1 MLNSLKIKHLKG
13 KGLPYRIADEGGC
26 CKGLGVNVSARGHK
40 SFVLSMRLQRRRT
53 FYKIGDVANTSLS
66 DARQAGLKLRKQVEQ
81 GLPLRL
87 EEPKVSAFEDLLD
100 GYVEYLTGKGSK
112 TVAEVKRVFNREIP
126 KIVKL
131 RPANN
136 ITPQIIADLIRP
148 IARRGAITVATHMR
162 AYLHAAFN
170 WAIAADLDPMMDKNG
185 SQYQIINNPVSPIP
199 KPQKGSKTIDRFL
212 SEDEVKQFWNLLL
225 EHSTPVPVAA
235 LRLQLATGQR
245 IREILSLRWDQLERV
260 GGRYIWFM
268 PTTKNGKPHE
278 VPLNTVAEDILDWL
292 KPVTG
297 DCEVA
302 FPKRHSKISST
313 DSTVLNNTIRKM
325 SQNTGIQRFTPR
337 DLRRTV
343 KTLAIKH
350 GISKADMDLLQNH
363 ALGGDV
369 SSKHYVRY
377 EYLPERIAI
386 VDKWGEVLKGIISK
400 K

>member
-1 MLNSLKIKHLKG
+1 MLNSLKIRHLKG

-66 DARQAGLKLRKQVEQ
+66 DARQAGLRLRKRIEQ
-81 GLPLRL
+81 GLSLKI
-87 EEPKVSAFEDLLD
+87 EQPKVSDFGGLLG
-100 GYVEYLTGKGSK
+100 GYKNYLSGKGSK
-112 TVAEVKRVFNREIP
+112 AVSEVRRVFDREIP
-126 KIVKL
+126 DKIKSQ
-131 RPANN
+131 PANI

-148 IARRGAITVATHMR
+148 VAKRGAITVATHMR

-212 SEDEVKQFWNLLL
+212 SEDEVKQLWDLLL

-260 GGRYIWFM
+260 EGRYIWFL

-278 VPLNTVAEDILDWL
+278 VPLNTVAVDILEWL

-297 DCEVA
+297 NCEVA
-302 FPKRHSKISST
+302 FPKRHSEKVTT
-313 DSTVLNNTIRKM
+313 DSTVLNNVIRKM
-325 SQNTGIQRFTPR
+325 SQKTGIQRFTPR
-337 DLRRTV
+337 DIRRTV

-386 VDKWGEVLKGIISK
+386 VDKWVEILLGIIYSE
-400 K
+400 